1 MTMGDPGEVSE
12 AGDASEAS
20 DPGEATGAGLRRTAL
35 GRSGHRR
42 LVIVLVLLAVLAAA
56 VALPGSHSDLRAQH
70 PVAGSQAPLP
80 AGPTAAYAAAGAT
93 RIKHVVMI
101 MQENRSFDSYFGTYP
116 GADGIPRNA
125 AGRFTVC
132 LPDPHVARCAA
143 PYHDTSDVS
152 GGGPHRSDNAVRDI
166 NGGEMDG
173 FVAQARR
180 ARSAIACT
188 DPNAPGCLAGPA
200 RTVMGFH
207 DGRDIPN
214 YWAYAR
220 NYVLQDHLFEP
231 DLSWSLP
238 AHLFA
243 VSLWSASCRN
253 HDPEACVPAIENPDL
268 PLDFQAHKHPGRP
281 APVYAW
287 TDLTY
292 LMHRAHVSWRYYVS
306 TGSEPDCEDEAAL
319 TCPAVKQSARTPG
332 IWNPLP
338 SFDTVRADHQLQN
351 VTSVSHFRRAAASGH
366 LPDVSWVI
374 PSAAVSEHPS
384 AKISD
389 GQAYVTGLV
398 NDIMHGPEW
407 SSTAILLSW
416 DDWGGFYDHVAPP
429 EVDEQGYGLRVPG
442 LLISPWARTGYVD
455 HQTLSFDAYA
465 TFIENRF
472 LRGQRLDP
480 TNDGRPDARPDV
492 REDAPA
498 LGDLLSEFD
507 FSAAPQPALV
517 LPPRPVTDLR
527 ESRPVIAPGTG

>member
-166 NGGEMDG
+166 NGGKMDG

-253 HDPEACVPAIENPDL
+253 HDPEACAPAIENPDL

-527 ESRPVIAPGTG
+527 ETRPVIAPGTG